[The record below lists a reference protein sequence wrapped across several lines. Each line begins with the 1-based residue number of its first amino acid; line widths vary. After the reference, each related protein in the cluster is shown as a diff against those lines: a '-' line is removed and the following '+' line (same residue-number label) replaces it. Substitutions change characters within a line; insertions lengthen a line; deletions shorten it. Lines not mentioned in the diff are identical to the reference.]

1 MNVGGHWTVHTRH
14 ETTYRKIKQYLK
26 GSLHLSKVSGI
37 GQLARSF
44 FQQCQSSVD
53 PFAQT
58 FNSFHLMEGSGE
70 EKEESVELVSG

>member
-1 MNVGGHWTVHTRH
+1 MWEDTGQSTRG
-14 ETTYRKIKQYLK
+14 TRPLRKIKQYLK

-53 PFAQT
+53 PFAHT
-58 FNSFHLMEGSGE
+58 FNLFHLMEGSVE

>member
-1 MNVGGHWTVHTRH
+1 MWEDTGQSTQD
-14 ETTYRKIKQYLK
+14 TTPLQKIKQYLK
-26 GSLHLSKVSGI
+26 GSFHLSKVSGI

-53 PFAQT
+53 PFAHT
-58 FNSFHLMEGSGE
+58 FNLFHLMEGSVE